1 MPRNEITVHG
11 NSDVARLV
19 PHHLEHINIYLSRK
33 KQLGLFSLRSTRPNQ
48 PNMSTFFDEMKTSF
62 EAVPVDSENKIST
75 SEFLDASESLVK
87 LFDLLG
93 NSAFT
98 VVQKDLTGNI
108 TKIRKRLTAAPAE
121 SITLQD
127 LVTNERGS
135 GHKSASEG
143 LLWLNRGLQ
152 FTAQAMRETV
162 ENPSLELSKTFTDA
176 YNKTLTK
183 HHGMLIRPVFKLAM
197 KACPYRKDFFAKL
210 GADQTKVNA
219 QLKAWLEALEKIV
232 AILLD
237 FLGVACKD
245 L

>member
-1 MPRNEITVHG
+1 
-11 NSDVARLV
+11 
-19 PHHLEHINIYLSRK
+19 
-33 KQLGLFSLRSTRPNQ
+33 
-48 PNMSTFFDEMKTSF
+48 MSTFFDEMKTSF
-62 EAVPVDSENKIST
+62 EEVPVDASSKIPT
-75 SEFLDASESLVK
+75 SQFLEASESLVK

-108 TKIRKRLTAAPAE
+108 TKIRKRYNAAPAE
-121 SITLQD
+121 SATLQD
-127 LVTNERGS
+127 LVVSERGS

-152 FTAQAMRETV
+152 FTAQALRETV
-162 ENPSLELSKTFTDA
+162 DHPELELTKTFTDA

-183 HHGMLIRPVFKLAM
+183 YHGMLVRPVFKLAM

-210 GADQTKVNA
+210 GADQEKVNA
-219 QLKAWLEALEKIV
+219 QLQVWLEALEKIV
-232 AILLD
+232 EILLG
-237 FLGVACKD
+237 FMAVACKD

>member
-1 MPRNEITVHG
+1 
-11 NSDVARLV
+11 
-19 PHHLEHINIYLSRK
+19 
-33 KQLGLFSLRSTRPNQ
+33 
-48 PNMSTFFDEMKTSF
+48 MSTFFDEMKTSF
-62 EAVPVDSENKIST
+62 EAVPVEESNKIT
-75 SEFLDASESLVK
+75 TLAFLDASESLVK

-108 TKIRKRLTAAPAE
+108 AKIRKRYATAPAE
-121 SITLQD
+121 SATLQD

-152 FTAQAMRETV
+152 FTAQALRETV
-162 ENPSLELSKTFTDA
+162 ENPTAELTKTFTDA
-176 YNKTLTK
+176 YNKTLIK
-183 HHGMLIRPVFKLAM
+183 HHGILVRPVFKLAM

-210 GADQTKVNA
+210 GADQEKVNA
-219 QLKAWLEALEKIV
+219 QLKVWLEALENIV
-232 AILLD
+232 QILLA
-237 FLGVACKD
+237 FLATTCKD

>member
-1 MPRNEITVHG
+1 
-11 NSDVARLV
+11 
-19 PHHLEHINIYLSRK
+19 
-33 KQLGLFSLRSTRPNQ
+33 
-48 PNMSTFFDEMKTSF
+48 MSTFFDEMKASF
-62 EAVPVDSENKIST
+62 EDVPVDASNKIDTT
-75 SEFLDASESLVK
+75 SFLEASESLVK

-108 TKIRKRLTAAPAE
+108 TKIRKRYTAATAE
-121 SITLQD
+121 STTLQD
-127 LVTNERGS
+127 LVVNERGS

-152 FTAQAMRETV
+152 FTAQALRETMD
-162 ENPSLELSKTFTDA
+162 NPELELTKTFTDA

-183 HHGMLIRPVFKLAM
+183 YHGMLIRPVFKLAM

-210 GADQTKVNA
+210 GADQEKVNT
-219 QLKAWLEALEKIV
+219 QLLAWLAALEKIV

-237 FLGVACKD
+237 FLNTTCKD